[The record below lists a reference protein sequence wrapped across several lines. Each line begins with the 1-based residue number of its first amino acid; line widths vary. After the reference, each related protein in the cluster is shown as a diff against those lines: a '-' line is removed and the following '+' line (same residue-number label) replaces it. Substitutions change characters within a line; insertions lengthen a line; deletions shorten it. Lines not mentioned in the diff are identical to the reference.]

1 MNIIEVRRQNLLG
14 YIRDTYAGNR
24 AEFCRATGKN
34 PNLINLVLTNN
45 PEYRRNIGE
54 KLARDIEARTGLASG
69 WLDSPRG
76 IGARKVAKIPM
87 LIDSTDVPDN
97 APLESDYH
105 VVFPVDEPTLALRST
120 GLKNLIIV
128 TAQESGMEPTFV
140 VGSNVWVDLGIKKPQ
155 GDGIYVLRV
164 GGVTQFRRIQ
174 QMPNGDLRL
183 SQDDPAYA
191 PQIVKNRASSGI
203 TVVGKAIAASKRI
216 TL

>member
-14 YIRDTYAGNR
+14 YIRDTYGGNR

-34 PNLINLVLTNN
+34 PNLINLVLSLN
-45 PEYRRNIGE
+45 PEYQRNIGE
-54 KLARDIEARTGLASG
+54 KLARDIEGRTGLASG

-87 LIDSTDVPDN
+87 LTDSTDIPEK
-97 APLESDYH
+97 APLESDYYA
-105 VVFPVDEPTLALRST
+105 VFPVDDPTLALRST
-120 GLKNLIIV
+120 GLKNLIMV

-140 VGSNVWVDLGIKKPQ
+140 VGSYVWVDLGIKKPQ

-191 PQIVKNRASSGI
+191 PQLVKNRASSGV
-203 TVVGKAIAASKRI
+203 TVVGKVIAASKRV